1 MGGNMIGE
9 AYLVDEKGME
19 KGEHIWRFS
28 SKHVEDEKGNTLP
41 DVQLEIRGKH
51 MTGQII
57 DGDRIT
63 VKEKYKKNRIFRP
76 KRVFNHRVAVDVGQ
90 R

>member
-28 SKHVEDEKGNTLP
+28 LKHVEDEKGNTLP

-63 VKEKYKKNRIFRP
+63 VKEKYKKNGFLGLKGFLITEL
-76 KRVFNHRVAVDVGQ
+76 Q
-90 R
+90 